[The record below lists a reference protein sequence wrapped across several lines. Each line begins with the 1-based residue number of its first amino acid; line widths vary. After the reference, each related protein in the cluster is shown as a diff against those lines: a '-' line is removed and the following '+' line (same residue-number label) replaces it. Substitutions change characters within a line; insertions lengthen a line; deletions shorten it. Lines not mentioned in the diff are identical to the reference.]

1 MGGKAM
7 NLNHPQLN
15 PTINRARRIPVNLTS
30 PVREKHGIPQ
40 PDVDPEHPYV
50 MTHIGLYTG
59 TIKDEAGDDRPY
71 ALYIPSTMKTS
82 GNSAIIFIPGGE
94 DPVDFFEKGTWKE
107 SLEQH
112 RMTAYFFGA
121 PKGWR
126 INDPGF
132 EIDAATKIIAEMRSM
147 EYFPS
152 NAPGVYCMGF
162 GDGANI
168 AAVFSIMHVSILAA
182 WAAWG
187 DTNLDDELIKLIG
200 NAPSDCDPGL
210 KKADISL
217 PTFIIDNNE
226 SNTLK
231 YFKQACNVKD
241 EYLYNGFAR
250 IFRQKPKPGESYI
263 NDQAC
268 SEVWHTTYDDAAKM
282 GRDVMIEKMVA
293 FIEDYKRW
301 AGEGNG
307 YIRKTQRP
315 EDIGMI
321 KTEVI
326 IDGLKRYWYTFEP
339 SAYKR
344 GLKEKY
350 PLVIAIHGFSCSG
363 EYFAENSCW
372 HHVGEER
379 GVIIV
384 YPTAYPFKRSY
395 SMGRFGTDIAATP
408 SWNVGIHT
416 NNIDPNGPDE
426 ISFFKQMLEILE
438 KKYPID
444 PERIYVTGHS
454 NGSRMTQ
461 HLMRYWPQKFA
472 GFAPVGAMEC
482 KNEAIP
488 EPDDGYLRNVWYV
501 MGEYDFDGCSLD
513 ENTPNYITVNNLC
526 AANKIDYSKC
536 RYYETGIYMHTI
548 IRDKNGVPL
557 VRFTGVKNWPHTYS
571 PELSFMIYDEFFS
584 RFVRHKDGT
593 LEYLA

>member
-1 MGGKAM
+1 M
-7 NLNHPQLN
+7 NLNHPQLS
-15 PTINRARRIPVNLTS
+15 PTINRTRRNPDGLAS
-30 PVREKHGIPQ
+30 PVRERHGIPQ

-50 MTHIGLYTG
+50 MTHIGLFTG

-71 ALYIPSTMKTS
+71 ALYIPATMKTS
-82 GNSAIIFIPGGE
+82 GNSTIIFIPGGE
-94 DPVDFFEKGTWKE
+94 DPVEYFEKGIWKE
-107 SLEQH
+107 SLERH

-126 INDPGF
+126 IDDPGF
-132 EIDAATKIIAEMRSM
+132 EIDAATKMMAEMRSM
-147 EYFPS
+147 EYFPW
-152 NAPGVYCMGF
+152 NFPAIYCMGF

-168 AAVFSIMHVSILAA
+168 ASVFSIMHVSILAG
-182 WAAWG
+182 WSAWG
-187 DTNLDDELIKLIG
+187 DTNLDDGLIKLIG
-200 NAPSDCDPGL
+200 DAPSDCDSGL
-210 KKADISL
+210 KKADIPL
-217 PTFIIDNNE
+217 PAFIIDSNE
-226 SNTLK
+226 SNTVK
-231 YFKQACNVKD
+231 YFKQACKVKD

-250 IFRQKPKPGESYI
+250 IFRQQPKPGESYI

-268 SEVWHTTYDDAAKM
+268 SEVWHATYDDATKM
-282 GRDVMIEKMVA
+282 GRDVMTEKMIA
-293 FIEDYKRW
+293 FLEGYKRW
-301 AGEGNG
+301 GGEGNG
-307 YIRKTQRP
+307 HIRKTQRP

-321 KTEVI
+321 KTEAV

-363 EYFAENSCW
+363 EFFAENSGW

-379 GVIIV
+379 GAIIV
-384 YPTAYPFKRSY
+384 YPTAYPFKRSFN
-395 SMGRFGTDIAATP
+395 MGRFGADIAATP
-408 SWNVGIHT
+408 SWNAGMLT
-416 NNIDPNGPDE
+416 TGTDPNGPDE
-426 ISFFKQMLEILE
+426 ISFFKQMLNMIE

-461 HLMRYWPQKFA
+461 RIMRCWPEKFA

-488 EPDDGYLRNVWYV
+488 EPDDGYLRNVWYT
-501 MGEYDFDGCSLD
+501 MGEFDLDGCSLD
-513 ENTPNYITVNNLC
+513 ESTSNYITVNNLC
-526 AANKIDYSKC
+526 AANKIDYSNR
-536 RYYETGIYMHTI
+536 RYYETGIYMNTI
-548 IRDKNGVPL
+548 IRDKNGIPL

-571 PELSFMIYDEFFS
+571 PELAFMIYDEFFS